1 MLKNGFQRCNIYPF
15 NPDAIDTKQ
24 LMPSGDKET
33 SIVSNTDNNV
43 SSSRE
48 SSASSLAVLNTLHE
62 EESSSED
69 SEYSD
74 STQFF
79 VCKQENALWNYGR
92 KKNVWI
98 VCDKCEMWFYNVCKN
113 ATDENIKAESYVY
126 KACIEIWIELVN
138 LLISGGNKSSYIRK
152 ETHS

>member
-1 MLKNGFQRCNIYPF
+1 MSQRQY
-15 NPDAIDTKQ
+15 
-24 LMPSGDKET
+24 
-33 SIVSNTDNNV
+33 
-43 SSSRE
+43 
-48 SSASSLAVLNTLHE
+48 E
-62 EESSSED
+62 EESSSEE

-79 VCKQENALWNYGR
+79 VCKKENALWNYGR

-126 KACIEIWIELVN
+126 KASIEIWIVFVN
-138 LLISGGNKSSYIRK
+138 LLISGGNKIRSYIRK
-152 ETHS
+152 ETQLKVSSLFKYVWPFATTRH